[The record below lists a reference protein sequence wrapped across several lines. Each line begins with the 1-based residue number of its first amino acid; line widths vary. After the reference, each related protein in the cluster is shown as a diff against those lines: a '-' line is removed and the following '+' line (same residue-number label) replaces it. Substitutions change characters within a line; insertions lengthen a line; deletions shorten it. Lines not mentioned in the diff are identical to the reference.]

1 MFEPPRYDIIA
12 GTDAAYQGFFPREDF
27 SEAQPGAVD
36 LMVPVGDDVEVGCRL
51 HPRNPAWP
59 TLLFFHGNGET
70 VCDYDSLAQHYGRLG
85 LNVCFAGYR
94 GYAFSTGVPSY
105 PAMITDAHQIF
116 ANFKI
121 MLDTHDYTGPRY
133 VMGRSMGSHS
143 VVELAAHYP
152 EDIAGLIL
160 ESGVG
165 YPTRALNYLREV
177 GRTEDAETL
186 ERQHLEK
193 VRTISIPTL
202 FIYGDHDEL
211 VSQSSVTDFFSTLTM
226 QEKRL
231 EIIKGAGHN
240 NLLELGW
247 DQYMGA
253 LSSFAGASPVQT

>member
-1 MFEPPRYDIIA
+1 
-12 GTDAAYQGFFPREDF
+12 
-27 SEAQPGAVD
+27 
-36 LMVPVGDDVEVGCRL
+36 
-51 HPRNPAWP
+51 
-59 TLLFFHGNGET
+59 
-70 VCDYDSLAQHYGRLG
+70 
-85 LNVCFAGYR
+85 
-94 GYAFSTGVPSY
+94 
-105 PAMITDAHQIF
+105 
-116 ANFKI
+116 

-143 VVELAAHYP
+143 AVELAAHYP

-165 YPTRALNYLREV
+165 YPTRALNYLQDA
-177 GRTEDAETL
+177 GRTDDAETL

-211 VSQSSVTDFFSTLTM
+211 VSQSSVTDFFNTLTM
-226 QEKRL
+226 HEKRL

-247 DQYMGA
+247 DQYTGGVKRLYQGVA
-253 LSSFAGASPVQT
+253 RTDVNHVDR